1 MLMSLCKLKKKTN
14 LLTTFDLPL
23 HEIVI
28 EPSSFSSYF
37 QDFFFI
43 FKIFKAWPTDKQDSL
58 CSNLPL
64 SCNCKHE
71 TLRFGVRLTVSFF
84 FRRRGIPFSLPK
96 SNKVDEDHYSSEA
109 EEINVG
115 Q

>member
-28 EPSSFSSYF
+28 EPSSFSSDF

-43 FKIFKAWPTDKQDSL
+43 FKIFKAWPTDKQDISRILFPAIFHCLVTANMKL
-58 CSNLPL
+58 CVLVL
-64 SCNCKHE
+64 
-71 TLRFGVRLTVSFF
+71 
-84 FRRRGIPFSLPK
+84 GIL
-96 SNKVDEDHYSSEA
+96 KVLKIHSSKPHK
-109 EEINVG
+109 
-115 Q
+115 